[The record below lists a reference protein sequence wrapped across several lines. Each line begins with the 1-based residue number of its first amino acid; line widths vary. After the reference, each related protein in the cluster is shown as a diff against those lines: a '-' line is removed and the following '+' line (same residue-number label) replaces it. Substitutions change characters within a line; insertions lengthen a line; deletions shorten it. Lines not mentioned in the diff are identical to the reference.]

1 MKSKREQALRE
12 EADPE
17 QPDRKAY
24 RVCDMPERLRPR
36 EEMERRGV
44 QNISDAA
51 LLAILIRTGKPGL
64 NAVEVAEKLLR
75 EHRSLTALAQVPL
88 DALARAEGMGPCKA
102 QVLKASLEL
111 GRRLTEEAVPVSPSV
126 RTPAQVAAV
135 LREEARSLDREC
147 FWVLL
152 LDVKNR
158 LLKPPVEVSQ
168 GLLDTCPAHPREV
181 FREAILA
188 ACANVILA
196 HNHPSGDPAPSGED
210 IRLTR
215 QLVQAG
221 RLVGIPV
228 LDHVILGRLR
238 DPGGEDFA
246 SLRESGAVSFNE

>member
-1 MKSKREQALRE
+1 MRE
-12 EADPE
+12 EGTGTEAE
-17 QPDRKAY
+17 KRLY
-24 RVCDMPERLRPR
+24 RVCDMPERIRPR

-51 LLAILIRTGKPGL
+51 LLAILIRTGRPGL
-64 NAVEVAEKLLR
+64 NVVEIAERLLHD
-75 EHRSLTALAQVPL
+75 HRSLTGLAQVPL
-88 DALARAEGMGPCKA
+88 EALARAPGMGRVKA
-102 QVLKASLEL
+102 QVVKAALET
-111 GRRLTEEAVPVSPSV
+111 GRRLAEENVPARSPV
-126 RTPAQVAAV
+126 RSPAQVAAV
-135 LREEARSLDREC
+135 LREEARGLDRER

-158 LLKPPVEVSQ
+158 LIKAPVEVSQ

-196 HNHPSGDPAPSGED
+196 HNHPSGDPSPSGED

-215 QLVQAG
+215 QLAGAG

-228 LDHVILGRLR
+228 LDHVILGRR
-238 DPGGEDFA
+238 QDSGENEFV
-246 SLRESGAVSFNE
+246 SLRETGAVNFNE

>member
-1 MKSKREQALRE
+1 
-12 EADPE
+12 
-17 QPDRKAY
+17 
-24 RVCDMPERLRPR
+24 
-36 EEMERRGV
+36 
-44 QNISDAA
+44 
-51 LLAILIRTGKPGL
+51 
-64 NAVEVAEKLLR
+64 
-75 EHRSLTALAQVPL
+75 
-88 DALARAEGMGPCKA
+88 MGPCKA
-102 QVLKASLEL
+102 QVLKAALEL
-111 GRRLTEEAVPVSPSV
+111 GRRLTEEAVPASV
-126 RTPAQVAAV
+126 TLRTPAQVAAV
-135 LREEARSLDREC
+135 LREQARALDRER

-158 LLKPPVEVSQ
+158 LVKAPVEVSQ

-210 IRLTR
+210 IRLTK

-221 RLVGIPV
+221 RMVGIPV

-238 DPGGEDFA
+238 ESGGEDFA

>member
-1 MKSKREQALRE
+1 MREGTEEFQAKR
-12 EADPE
+12 
-17 QPDRKAY
+17 AY

-75 EHRSLTALAQVPL
+75 EHRSLTGLAKTPL
-88 DALARAEGMGPCKA
+88 DALAKAPGMGPVKA
-102 QVLKASLEL
+102 QVLKAALEL
-111 GRRLTEEAVPVSPSV
+111 ARRLAEETVPARPSV
-126 RTPAQVAAV
+126 RSPAQVAAV
-135 LREEARSLDREC
+135 LREEARGLDREC

-158 LLKPPVEVSQ
+158 LVKAPVEVSQ

-181 FREAILA
+181 FREAILG

-196 HNHPSGDPAPSGED
+196 HNHPSGDPAPSAED

-215 QLVQAG
+215 QLVTAG
-221 RLVGIPV
+221 RTVGIPV
-228 LDHVILGRLR
+228 LDHVILGRR
-238 DPGGEDFA
+238 QSPGGEDFA
-246 SLRESGAVSFNE
+246 SLREAGAVNFNE